1 MENGK
6 TEISSAFEN
15 ERPALVFSA
24 SSIYISDRL
33 ASFNLH
39 LQSLNSSKVCI
50 ELRAAYKAWTYLHIS
65 IGILFVQIRPAYC
78 TIMNFL
84 SKFGVSIN
92 KFYVT
97 TNMLK
102 LELT

>member
-39 LQSLNSSKVCI
+39 LQSLNSSKVRTYI
-50 ELRAAYKAWTYLHIS
+50 DWTYLYS
-65 IGILFVQIRPAYC
+65 SKGILFVQIRPPYC
-78 TIMNFL
+78 TIMNLL
-84 SKFGVSIN
+84 SFGVSIN
-92 KFYVT
+92 KVT
-97 TNMLK
+97 SQQTR
-102 LELT
+102 